1 MFFKK
6 KEAQELDKLIKNI
19 QSNLENNY
27 KDMARSFLKD
37 AQALL
42 ERCRQEKIL
51 NEKDLK
57 YYSEKIDGY
66 EMKMKGYEHTDISKY
81 LHDRY

>member
-6 KEAQELDKLIKNI
+6 KEAAELEKLIKGI

-27 KDMARSFLKD
+27 KDMAKSFLKD
-37 AQALL
+37 AKELL
-42 ERCRQEKIL
+42 RRCEDEKIL
-51 NEKDLK
+51 SEKELK

>member
-6 KEAQELDKLIKNI
+6 KEARELDKLIVGI

-27 KDMARSFLKD
+27 KDMAKSFLKD
-37 AQALL
+37 ALILL
-42 ERCRQEKIL
+42 ERCREEKIL
-51 NEKDLK
+51 NEKELK

-66 EMKMKGYEHTDISKY
+66 ERKMQGYEHTDISKY